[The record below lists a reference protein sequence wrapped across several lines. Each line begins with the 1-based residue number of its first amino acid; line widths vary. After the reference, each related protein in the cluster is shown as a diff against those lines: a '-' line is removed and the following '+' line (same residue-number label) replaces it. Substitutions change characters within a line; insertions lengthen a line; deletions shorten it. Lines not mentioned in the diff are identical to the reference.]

1 MKGFE
6 HLWRLPPVALFL
18 ASTDVHVW
26 RAPLDLTDSDIQRLQ
41 CPLSSDE
48 VQRARRFYF
57 PRHRRRFTV
66 TRGGLRRILSLYV
79 GMEPKQLRFCYS
91 AYGKPALV
99 STSSTVRLCFNVSHS
114 HELALY
120 AVTYDRAIGIDIEH
134 PRTNFA

>member
-1 MKGFE
+1 V
-6 HLWRLPPVALFL
+6 PPVVRRSA
-18 ASTDVHVW
+18 ASQTLLLP
-26 RAPLDLTDSDIQRLQ
+26 APPSAFHGDAWGAQAYPQS
-41 CPLSSDE
+41 
-48 VQRARRFYF
+48 VRR
-57 PRHRRRFTV
+57 H
-66 TRGGLRRILSLYV
+66 
-79 GMEPKQLRFCYS
+79 EPKQLRFCYS